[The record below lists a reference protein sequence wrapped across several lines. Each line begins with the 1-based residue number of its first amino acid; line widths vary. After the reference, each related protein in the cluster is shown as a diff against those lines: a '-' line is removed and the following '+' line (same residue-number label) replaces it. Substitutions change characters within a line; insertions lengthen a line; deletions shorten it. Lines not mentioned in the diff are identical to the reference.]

1 MVKLYDKATERY
13 LGEITEEE
21 LQFLIENL
29 EEESLTDVD
38 YYINEAMLESLKQKG
53 MSETLTRLLQSAMG
67 DRKEVEI
74 RYERQSPENQ

>member
-53 MSETLTRLLQSAMG
+53 MSESLTRLFQSAMG